1 MAADAMKKEDDDES
15 WIPGGLSTA
24 FSYAVKGVA
33 WYFGFF
39 MLDSFLDFGL
49 LHSSGFAESPIANL
63 AHEFMSPISS
73 AMPEFFSEGFGANVL
88 SVMTDV
94 LTGIHRLF
102 GVTDTFLGDSFSA
115 GSDLIGSDLSGG
127 FFGGGTDFGTSAD
140 LGGLE
145 LPF

>member
-1 MAADAMKKEDDDES
+1 MAADVMKEDDDDS

-49 LHSSGFAESPIANL
+49 LHSSGFAASPISNL
-63 AHEFMSPISS
+63 AHEFMLPISD
-73 AMPEFFSEGFGANVL
+73 AMPQFFSEGFGANVL

-102 GVTDTFLGDSFSA
+102 GVTDTFLGDSFLT
-115 GSDLIGSDLSGG
+115 GSDSIGSDLSGG
-127 FFGGGTDFGTSAD
+127 FFGGDVDFGTSAD

>member
-1 MAADAMKKEDDDES
+1 MAADAMKKDDDES
-15 WIPGGLSTA
+15 WLPGGLTTA

-49 LHSSGFAESPIANL
+49 LHSAGFAESPISNL

-73 AMPEFFSEGFGANVL
+73 AMPEFFSEGFGANAL

-102 GVTDTFLGDSFSA
+102 GVTDTFLGDSFLT
-115 GSDLIGSDLSGG
+115 GSDLIGDSALGGFLGGETDLGTSTDLS
-127 FFGGGTDFGTSAD
+127 D
-140 LGGLE
+140 LE